1 MPEVYKELRDTKG
14 CRLNEHL
21 YKRRLLSKTIMR
33 KKTINNNSY
42 KDLQAKYD
50 DMLFRNGR
58 CLGFIQKHGL
68 EDVFLEHMKQV
79 AAYEED
85 QRYRVAAVNFL
96 SLLES
101 N

>member
-1 MPEVYKELRDTKG
+1 MGILRQVYYTNNQEKG
-14 CRLNEHL
+14 LN
-21 YKRRLLSKTIMR
+21 KRRLLSKTIRR
-33 KKTINNNSY
+33 KKTINNNNY

-50 DMLFRNGR
+50 DMLFRNGL